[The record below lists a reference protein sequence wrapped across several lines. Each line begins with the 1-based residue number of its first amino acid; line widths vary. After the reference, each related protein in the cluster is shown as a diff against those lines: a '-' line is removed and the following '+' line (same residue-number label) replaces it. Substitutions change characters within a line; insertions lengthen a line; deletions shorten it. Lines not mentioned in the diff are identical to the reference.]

1 MNYEHLRF
9 VGSDGRILFHGVLR
23 WQTLQ
28 VKERRDRVT
37 RKAMESL
44 KRREPAEPATY
55 GTIFGG
61 PTLYERRS
69 KIF

>member
-1 MNYEHLRF
+1 MSIFGSWVVTVAFCFIVFL
-9 VGSDGRILFHGVLR
+9 VGKA
-23 WQTLQ
+23 LQ
-28 VKERRDRVT
+28 VKERRDRLT
-37 RKAMESL
+37 RRAMESL

-61 PTLYERRS
+61 PTQYDRRS